1 MHRSK
6 VKTEMRFD
14 FGQHAPA
21 AACPD
26 SPSPFCPNPEE
37 GNMAKSDNHK
47 QPREFYIFDPTTGGK
62 IPVTEEQFRE
72 YYRPIN
78 RIHAFAKRHH
88 QCACH
93 HWWLCCGDCT
103 VCDWAR
109 DPEQDALARLYY
121 DLEAMDSDRRLSYDP
136 EAALQRKEFRRKAEA
151 FLELL
156 TGELRRI
163 YDLYDEGK
171 TQDEI
176 ANVMGV
182 SQDTIHRRL
191 KKIKEDFKSFYEG

>member
-1 MHRSK
+1 
-6 VKTEMRFD
+6 
-14 FGQHAPA
+14 
-21 AACPD
+21 
-26 SPSPFCPNPEE
+26 
-37 GNMAKSDNHK
+37 MAKSEK
-47 QPREFYIFDPTTGGK
+47 QSRDFYIFDPITEER

-93 HWWLCCGDCT
+93 HWWRCGGDCT
-103 VCDWAR
+103 ICEWSR
-109 DPEQDALARLYY
+109 DADQETLARLYY
-121 DLEAMDSDRRLSYDP
+121 DLEIMNSNRYETQDP
-136 EAALQRKEFRRKAEA
+136 HTAAERKEFRQKAEA
-151 FLELL
+151 FLDVL

-171 TQDEI
+171 SQDKI
-176 ANVMGV
+176 AHMMGV

-191 KKIKEDFKSFYEG
+191 KKIKEDFRAFYEGFDI

>member
-1 MHRSK
+1 MATSETQSGTSTFLDPI
-6 VKTEMRFD
+6 TEER
-14 FGQHAPA
+14 
-21 AACPD
+21 
-26 SPSPFCPNPEE
+26 
-37 GNMAKSDNHK
+37 
-47 QPREFYIFDPTTGGK
+47 

-78 RIHAFAKRHH
+78 RIYAFAKRHH

-93 HWWLCCGDCT
+93 HWWRCGGDCT
-103 VCDWAR
+103 MCDWSR
-109 DPEQDALARLYY
+109 DPEQEYLAQLHY
-121 DLEAMDSDRRLSYDP
+121 DLEVMASDRHQSYDP
-136 EAALQRKEFRRKAEA
+136 EVVLQKREFRQKAEA

-176 ANVMGV
+176 ASIIGK
-182 SQDTIHRRL
+182 SQDTVHRRL
-191 KKIKEDFKSFYEG
+191 KKIKEDFRSFYEG